1 MHRKLTIPLAFL
13 APWGCAHDAAPPA
26 TASATPPEK
35 ASAVSNR
42 AMAAER
48 SAVPPAETMGEADRL
63 YDSQLGASRAG
74 QFEVDRQ
81 VAELQRAVLL
91 YRQFIERADGQP
103 EMQAAV
109 KKSRERSEDA
119 CQTISFLL
127 GGDGSSAKSAL
138 VC

>member
-1 MHRKLTIPLAFL
+1 MPSKLTMPLAFL
-13 APWGCAHDAAPPA
+13 ALWGCAHDAAPPA
-26 TASATPPEK
+26 SASGAPPER
-35 ASAVSNR
+35 AATVSKR
-42 AMAAER
+42 ATEAEPPT
-48 SAVPPAETMGEADRL
+48 APPAETLGEADRL

-91 YRQFIERADGQP
+91 YRQFIERAEGQP

-109 KKSRERSEDA
+109 KKSRERIEDA

-127 GGDGSSAKSAL
+127 GADGTQKSA
-138 VC
+138 VTC

>member
-1 MHRKLTIPLAFL
+1 MHRKLTMPLAFL
-13 APWGCAHDAAPPA
+13 ALWGCARHAAPPA
-26 TASATPPEK
+26 TSAAPIEK
-35 ASAVSNR
+35 SPAVSNR

-48 SAVPPAETMGEADRL
+48 SEAPPGEALGEADRL

-81 VAELQRAVLL
+81 VAELQRAILL

-109 KKSRERSEDA
+109 KKSRERIEDA

-127 GGDGSSAKSAL
+127 GNDSSAKSAP

>member
-1 MHRKLTIPLAFL
+1 MYAKLTMPLAFL
-13 APWGCAHDAAPPA
+13 ALWGCAHAAAPRASASAAPTGKGTTVSNSATTADAAPA
-26 TASATPPEK
+26 
-35 ASAVSNR
+35 
-42 AMAAER
+42 
-48 SAVPPAETMGEADRL
+48 PPADTLGEADRL
-63 YDSQLGASRAG
+63 YGSQLGASRAG

-109 KKSRERSEDA
+109 KKSRERIEDA

-127 GGDGSSAKSAL
+127 GNDSSAKSAL